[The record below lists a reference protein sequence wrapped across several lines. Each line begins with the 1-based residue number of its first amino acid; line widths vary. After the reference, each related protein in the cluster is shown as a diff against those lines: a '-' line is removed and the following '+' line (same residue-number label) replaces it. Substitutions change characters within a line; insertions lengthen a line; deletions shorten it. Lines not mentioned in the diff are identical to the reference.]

1 MKVEKQASYL
11 LSIEE
16 TPVRLTEELAEVC
29 NDYCNVT
36 WDEALNVAGVLVD
49 STWRQS
55 GSIYYHPDIRK
66 VSGAILSPLT
76 LAQETSKQPITTQ
89 AALPFP
95 ETLKGPSQAG
105 DQGQGADGAK
115 DKGKGKRTKPPP
127 QKPKTLPR
135 PRKLKLRQ
143 KK

>member
-1 MKVEKQASYL
+1 MEAEKQASYL

-55 GSIYYHPDIRK
+55 GSIYYHPDIHK

-76 LAQETSKQPITTQ
+76 LALETSKQPITTQ

-95 ETLKGPSQAG
+95 EALKGPSQAG

-115 DKGKGKRTKPPP
+115 DKGKGKGTKPPLRS
-127 QKPKTLPR
+127 QKR
-135 PRKLKLRQ
+135 CQ
-143 KK
+143 GQGS